1 MCAEER
7 PRCSDV
13 RRPPHHH
20 TTTTTTNTT
29 SSSSSSSCT
38 HTPKRRNPSNNLFS
52 SLTTRSRFHN
62 SKRPAY
68 APAPSLARLSLAFS
82 LPSLFRPLLRRPFT
96 ASSAEGRSRRS
107 PFQPPRPECRLIGR
121 RWRKPFTGVLEHS
134 AGPSQA
140 SGYGLQGAGMSAYA
154 PHLGARAFSA
164 TTGKCFVGGKKSH
177 NTRQLVGAISNL
189 KPHDL

>member
-1 MCAEER
+1 MILSAGTPATR
-7 PRCSDV
+7 A
-13 RRPPHHH
+13 
-20 TTTTTTNTT
+20 TT
-29 SSSSSSSCT
+29 
-38 HTPKRRNPSNNLFS
+38 FS
-52 SLTTRSRFHN
+52 PLSPL
-62 SKRPAY
+62 
-68 APAPSLARLSLAFS
+68 APATRLHTHKQHLISPILTRLSFTFS
-82 LPSLFRPLLRRPFT
+82 LSLLSVSLFISFPPT
-96 ASSAEGRSRRS
+96 PETSSAEGPPFRRS

-121 RWRKPFTGVLEHS
+121 LWRRPFTGVLEHS

-164 TTGKCFVGGKKSH
+164 TTGKCFVGGRKKKSH